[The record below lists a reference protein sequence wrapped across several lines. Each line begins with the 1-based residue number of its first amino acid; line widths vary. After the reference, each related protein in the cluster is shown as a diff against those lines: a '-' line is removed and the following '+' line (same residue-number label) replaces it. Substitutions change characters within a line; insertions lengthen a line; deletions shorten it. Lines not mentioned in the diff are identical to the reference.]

1 MINTTRDVVHEVMAR
16 GQKAPL
22 YEGLPTR
29 LVRARELSGMNTAE
43 LGRLAR
49 LSRTTVANIEE
60 GKTAPGIDTVERLAA
75 ALHVSPAWLGFGEDA
90 LVDLSTHRFAPGFD
104 PLTLSS
110 ELSTLVNGTGGHIDQ
125 MYLYID
131 LDGAAKWR
139 ALVDSYKGLPTRPLA
154 EALLEHSARQPL
166 DVVGLGCGV
175 GQHEVGL
182 VKHLLEARSKGIRLY
197 LVDISHS
204 LLGAAYHQAKDALEG
219 TGVRVLTIEG
229 DFNRLPSFISLLGG
243 QEMGARRR
251 VACMFGYTFTN
262 LGNEVLFVRNSLVGF
277 QPGDFLVLDLTKT
290 YAPAERP
297 DEVRAKDPALLR
309 QRSADFRNKADQFL
323 TGPIRRYLREPTEF
337 EIDSV
342 LDTTSCPVPGSYGIE
357 YRVTVR
363 TPGNSAARHF
373 TVGHAK
379 RYDIPKL
386 AECLRQE
393 GWDLLD
399 EYPYGDAIPCSVC
412 LFQKRR

>member
-1 MINTTRDVVHEVMAR
+1 MTNQSQDVLHEVMAR

-22 YEGLPTR
+22 YEGLPLR
-29 LVRARELSGMNTAE
+29 LIRAREQSGMNTAE
-43 LGRLAR
+43 LGRVAR
-49 LSRTTVANIEE
+49 LSRTTISNIEE

-75 ALHVSPAWLGFGEDA
+75 ALHVSPAWLGFGDDA

-104 PLTLSS
+104 PLKLSA
-110 ELSTLVNGTGGHIDQ
+110 ELSTLVSGTGGHIDQ

-139 ALVDSYKGLPTRPLA
+139 ALVDSYKGMPTRPLA
-154 EALLEHSARQPL
+154 EALIEYAARQPL

-182 VKHLLEARSKGIRLY
+182 VKNLLDARQKGVRLY

-204 LLGAAYHQAKDALEG
+204 LLAAAYHHAQDALEG
-219 TGVRVLTIEG
+219 SGVRVLTIEG
-229 DFNRLPSFISLLGG
+229 DFNRLPSFMHLLGAR
-243 QEMGARRR
+243 EMGARRR
-251 VACMFGYTFTN
+251 IACMFGYTFTN

-290 YAPAERP
+290 YASAASP

-309 QRSADFRNKADQFL
+309 QRSAEFQSRADEFL
-323 TGPIRRYLREPTEF
+323 TGPIRRYLRDATDF
-337 EIDSV
+337 TIQSV

-357 YRVTVR
+357 YRVAVR
-363 TPGNSAARHF
+363 SPSSPERHF
-373 TVGHAK
+373 TIGHAK
-379 RYDIPKL
+379 RYDIAKL
-386 AECLRQE
+386 AECLCQE
-393 GWDLLD
+393 GWRLLA
-399 EYPYGDAIPCSVC
+399 EFPYGDAIPCSVC
-412 LFQKRR
+412 LFQKQ